1 MKTIKWNNG
10 LSIMKRVR
18 EREQGNAIRTNH
30 LHVRAF
36 GIFFFFFGPPRNLS
50 GFYLN
55 ITHFCMFC
63 GY

>member
-1 MKTIKWNNG
+1 
-10 LSIMKRVR
+10 MKRVR

-36 GIFFFFFGPPRNLS
+36 GIFFFEPPQNLS

-55 ITHFCMFC
+55 ITQFCMF
-63 GY
+63 